1 MDVLNRHGFGKMQ
14 ERKNWGKICSFLKK
28 KYHVEM
34 IQELAISGPF
44 HEISGP
50 SPVRL
55 FSPCL
60 ASRIGKPGFLVP
72 ETRIYVSSSCFSI
85 TGLVRLGGAG
95 GWRVKSKALVSPF
108 FHSFTL
114 VGGLG
119 CSPQTAPTFFFLIG
133 HQLEMAD
140 QQDTKHW
147 CPLSAWKKT
156 LDRRP
161 IDAAKLT
168 LTSSLVQGLS
178 TAKRARTLVCFQRCC
193 GQTSS
198 RSDAWE
204 WVCCHLLQVSKRG
217 LWLLRGFGCYR
228 PSQGC
233 PVEPGPQ
240 SERNCSLK
248 TQSR

>member
-1 MDVLNRHGFGKMQ
+1 
-14 ERKNWGKICSFLKK
+14 
-28 KYHVEM
+28 M

-119 CSPQTAPTFFFLIG
+119 CSPQTAPTFFFL
-133 HQLEMAD
+133 
-140 QQDTKHW
+140 K
-147 CPLSAWKKT
+147 
-156 LDRRP
+156 
-161 IDAAKLT
+161 
-168 LTSSLVQGLS
+168 
-178 TAKRARTLVCFQRCC
+178 
-193 GQTSS
+193 
-198 RSDAWE
+198 
-204 WVCCHLLQVSKRG
+204 
-217 LWLLRGFGCYR
+217 
-228 PSQGC
+228 
-233 PVEPGPQ
+233 
-240 SERNCSLK
+240 
-248 TQSR
+248 